1 MKTKIYFRV
10 LRQSAEAGGK
20 LYGIIDN
27 ANVVSPEVTIQEIL
41 DLKKLGN
48 YSAKQLA
55 ALMEDIIQGAGELV
69 ARDGRPRSLSS
80 LLKFEGKIRG
90 TFDNPDERIS
100 TQRVIV
106 RPRLLKDIKL
116 DIDKSQFEFV
126 NTNDKEG
133 IVISSALVQGFDSW
147 SASRCFAGGFP
158 VGNLIVTG
166 QRLVPTGWTED
177 GCKVRMFVLRNGTQ
191 LCRLDEKL
199 YDPEANIY
207 VGSFEKKPLS
217 GSAGYN
223 GFTLGHL
230 SDPINPYNAWT
241 GTDDEPLAHTYNWV
255 PAAGDQILIEFE
267 RDTAQGPTTQGF
279 TVDIGV

>member
-69 ARDGRPRSLSS
+69 ARDGRPRSLSTM
-80 LLKFEGKIRG
+80 LKFEGKIRG

-147 SASRCFAGGFP
+147 SASRCFANGFP

-166 QRLVPTGWTED
+166 QRLVPTGWEAD
-177 GCKVRMFVLRNGTQ
+177 GCNVRMTVFRNGVD

-199 YDPEANIY
+199 YDPEANVYI
-207 VGSFEKKPLS
+207 GSFSK
-217 GSAGYN
+217 
-223 GFTLGHL
+223 T
-230 SDPINPYNAWT
+230 
-241 GTDDEPLAHTYNWV
+241 
-255 PAAGDQILIEFE
+255 PAAE
-267 RDTAQGPTTQGF
+267 
-279 TVDIGV
+279 